1 MVQILKKTQKI
12 QTNSILELGHLEK
25 NYQLKVNIDP
35 NNIQASTE
43 YYMIVLYCQST
54 DKNAN
59 FSGNIV
65 FSLLVWFYLKLLE
78 GFNNYNGFN
87 YQSQSKLSSEIL
99 RVIFNNYNSPSRT
112 GSVK

>member
-12 QTNSILELGHLEK
+12 QTNTILELGHLEK
-25 NYQLKVNIDP
+25 NYQLKVNIDL

-78 GFNNYNGFN
+78 GFNNNGLPIMKQAF
-87 YQSQSKLSSEIL
+87 K
-99 RVIFNNYNSPSRT
+99 
-112 GSVK
+112 